1 VTVTYTL
8 DGGGDQWHHGFRAHL
23 AIVSNGRRAI
33 TGWTIELSLPGDQ
46 VSWVGYPGAPQP
58 FAIWQLS
65 GSLLVLHAVS
75 GGETLSPGGTE
86 IVPIFANGPST
97 APSGCTFNGA
107 SCRS

>member
-1 VTVTYTL
+1 M
-8 DGGGDQWHHGFRAHL
+8 
-23 AIVSNGRRAI
+23 
-33 TGWTIELSLPGDQ
+33 
-46 VSWVGYPGAPQP
+46 GYPGAPQP